1 MVTEDTIVVIPG
13 VSNLQRALEVWGAG
27 NAVFGHIGNS
37 YRGVFTGV
45 VNL

>member
-1 MVTEDTIVVIPG
+1 MTEDTIVVIPE
-13 VSNLQRALEVWGAG
+13 VSNLQRALKVWGAG

-37 YRGVFTGV
+37 YRGVFTGA